1 MRLILCA
8 IFLLAASAYATPST
22 SPEILARRGQVARAS
37 SEEHPEEDTKPTLT
51 LEQPDGGWSSSM
63 MIPVKGHCSD
73 ASVDPIEI
81 NLNGT
86 RYYSRNNSGDFGRKF
101 PAAPGKNTI
110 EVVCANS
117 HGAARVSQTV
127 QSVISPIALKLVL
140 TGDTD
145 DVYTDLHIYEPDG
158 THVYWAQTNS
168 PSGGIFFLNNDGEGF
183 DSVGYGPYLFVHPAP
198 PVGVYRVDTNYWP
211 GGAVQHTLATLDVV
225 LNEGSADENR
235 TRVRAPLAHPD
246 ETRTLAYVVV
256 RPNHAPVKMFVP
268 GQDAD
273 SNMPQ
278 EVRDYK
284 RLIEPKI
291 LEQQKKE
298 ESGEDYAYLQ
308 PNDEV
313 ALRESL
319 TRLALL
325 QSRKLSP
332 LWDPQQRDCA
342 GLVRFSYREGLRA
355 RSAEQLDKLGV
366 PRKLSLPAVSLL
378 GRHIFPQ
385 YPRIWQAGIDP
396 AEFNDFADAET
407 LVGYN
412 FVRTG
417 LRPDQVEAGDLL
429 VYRKD
434 VSSDEPW
441 HLMLAAPN
449 GQQPLFVYHNGASGS
464 EAAVRVVSLG
474 DLEHSPDPT
483 WLPLSNN
490 PNFLGVYQW
499 KRFRPRDVRASS
511 LS

>member
-8 IFLLAASAYATPST
+8 VFLLAASALATPST
-22 SPEILARRGQVARAS
+22 SPEILARRGQAVRAS
-37 SEEHPEEDTKPTLT
+37 AEEHPEEDGIPNLT

-73 ASVDPIEI
+73 TSVDPIEI
-81 NLNGT
+81 NINGT
-86 RYYSRNNSGDFGRKF
+86 RYYSRNNNGDFGRKF

-117 HGAARVSQTV
+117 HGAARINQTI
-127 QSVISPIALKLVL
+127 QSVIAPIALKVVL

-183 DSVGYGPYLFVHPAP
+183 DSVGYGPYLFVHPTP
-198 PVGVYRVDTNYWP
+198 PMGVYRIDTNYWP

-225 LNEGSADENR
+225 LNEGSADEIR

-256 RPNHAPVKMFVP
+256 RPNRAPVKVFVP
-268 GQDAD
+268 GQD
-273 SNMPQ
+273 SESSMPE
-278 EVRDYK
+278 EVKAYK

-291 LEQQKKE
+291 EAQKQQESSDE
-298 ESGEDYAYLQ
+298 EVAYLQ
-308 PNDEV
+308 PKDED
-313 ALRESL
+313 AMRESL

-325 QSRKLSP
+325 QARKISP

-355 RSAEQLDKLGV
+355 RSLQQLDKLGV
-366 PRKLSLPAVSLL
+366 PRKLQLPAVSLVA
-378 GRHIFPQ
+378 RHLFPQ
-385 YPRIWQAGIDP
+385 YPSIWQAGVDS
-396 AEFNDFADAET
+396 EKFNDFADAET

-412 FVRTG
+412 FVRTA
-417 LRPDQVEAGDLL
+417 LKPEEARAGDIL
-429 VYRKD
+429 VYKKD

-441 HLMLAAPN
+441 HLMIAAPSPHR
-449 GQQPLFVYHNGASGS
+449 PLFVYHNGARDSD
-464 EAAVRVVSLG
+464 AAVRVVTLSE
-474 DLEHSPDPT
+474 LENSPDPT

-499 KRFRPRDVRASS
+499 KRFRPHDAHDTS

>member
-1 MRLILCA
+1 
-8 IFLLAASAYATPST
+8 
-22 SPEILARRGQVARAS
+22 
-37 SEEHPEEDTKPTLT
+37 
-51 LEQPDGGWSSSM
+51 M

-86 RYYSRNNSGDFGRKF
+86 RYYSRNNNGDFGRKF

-117 HGAARVSQTV
+117 HGAARVSQSV

-168 PSGGIFFLNNDGEGF
+168 PSGGIFFLNNDGDGF
-183 DSVGYGPYLFVHPAP
+183 DSVGYGPYLFVHPTP
-198 PVGVYRVDTNYWP
+198 PLGVYRVDTNYWP

-225 LNEGSADENR
+225 LNEGSSDEIR

-256 RPNHAPVKMFVP
+256 RPNHAPVKVWVP
-268 GQDAD
+268 GQD
-273 SNMPQ
+273 SEEKMPE
-278 EVRDYK
+278 EVRAYK

-291 LEQQKKE
+291 AEKE
-298 ESGEDYAYLQ
+298 KQDASGEEYAYLQ
-308 PNDEV
+308 PDDEA
-313 ALRESL
+313 ALRQSL

-325 QSRKLSP
+325 QARKISP

-342 GLVRFSYREGLRA
+342 GLVRFTYREGIRS
-355 RSAEQLDKLGV
+355 RSAEQLNKLGV
-366 PRKLSLPAVSLL
+366 PSKLALPNVSLL
-378 GRHIFPQ
+378 ARHIFPQ
-385 YPRIWQAGIDP
+385 YPSIWQSGLDAADYS
-396 AEFNDFADAET
+396 DFADAET

-412 FVRTG
+412 FVQTN
-417 LRPDQVEAGDLL
+417 LRPQEAGPGDLL

-434 VSSDEPW
+434 ASSDEPW
-441 HLMLAAPN
+441 HLMMAAPSSK
-449 GQQPLFVYHNGASGS
+449 QPIFVYHNGAHGS
-464 EAAVRVVSLG
+464 DAAVRVVSLN
-474 DLEHSPDPT
+474 DLERSPDPT

-499 KRFRPRDVRASS
+499 KRFRPRDARASS
-511 LS
+511 FS